1 MENIALNAKDE
12 FTLEEKIKYSLLGTI
27 VLGAAFFIGR
37 SIVRKTRKNIEANKS
52 YKEGTPADFSQR
64 LKIAIEG
71 AGTDEEAIRRVLRA
85 IKSKEEFKKTMQS
98 YNADGSN
105 LMLDLKDDLSTS
117 EYNEMLAIIGAK
129 PDTNNNQQVNPTVQ
143 YPSWARRL
151 KAAFEYT
158 YWGGMPGTD
167 NGAIKAV
174 FLEIPS
180 QSAFQKVALAYK
192 NEFGSDLIADLNSEL
207 EFWERNEFLT
217 LIDKK
222 PK

>member
-1 MENIALNAKDE
+1 MNNPAIHTKDE
-12 FTLEEKIKYSLLGTI
+12 FTLEEKVKYSILGTI

-37 SIVRKTRKNIEANKS
+37 TIVRKTRKNIEANKS
-52 YKEGTPADFSQR
+52 YKEGSPADHAQR

-71 AGTDEEAIRRVLRA
+71 AGTDEEAIRRVLRV
-85 IKSKEEFKKTMQS
+85 IKSKDEFKKVMQS

-105 LMLDLKDDLSTS
+105 LMIDLKDDLSVS

-129 PDTNNNQQVNPTVQ
+129 PDHTNSQAGISLLQ
-143 YPSWARRL
+143 YQSWARRL

-167 NGAIKAV
+167 NGAIRAV
-174 FLEIPS
+174 FLEIPN
-180 QSAFQKVALAYK
+180 QAAFQQVAAAYRQ
-192 NEFGSDLIADLNSEL
+192 EYGSDLLSDLNSEL
-207 EFWERNEFLT
+207 EFWERGEILS